1 MPVQAQVLLP
11 EVHAVAHE
19 ARAAGLA
26 GAALLGRLGE
36 RAACGVPELQACF
49 GRLLWHCHQAL
60 LQQLSAW

>member
-1 MPVQAQVLLP
+1 MQAQVLLP

-19 ARAAGLA
+19 AGAACLA
-26 GAALLGRLGE
+26 GAALLRRLGE